1 MSHQSPTQP
10 STELAPPRQAPRKK
24 TLLSAIARIL
34 GASKAAEAERPQK
47 AQRQQ
52 KAPRPQSIEW
62 ALRMMD

>member
-1 MSHQSPTQP
+1 MYRQSLTQP

-34 GASKAAEAERPQK
+34 AASKAAEAEKPQ

>member
-1 MSHQSPTQP
+1 MYRQPPTQP

-34 GASKAAEAERPQK
+34 AASKAQK
-47 AQRQQ
+47 AAP
-52 KAPRPQSIEW
+52 APRAPNIEW